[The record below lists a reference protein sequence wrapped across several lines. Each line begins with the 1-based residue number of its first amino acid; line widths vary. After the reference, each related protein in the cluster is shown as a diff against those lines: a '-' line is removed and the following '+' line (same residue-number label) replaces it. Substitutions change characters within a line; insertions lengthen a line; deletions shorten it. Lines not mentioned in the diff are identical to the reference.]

1 MPNPYVN
8 KVQLADGTGL
18 IDISGTTAVASDVA
32 SGKLLYGADGAPITG
47 TASES
52 VIGLRDGNMITIPDG
67 TASDKVVNFTAN
79 MIPWAGRRGTVGPTN
94 PRPLTGYAAVKINRS
109 GKNLFDKNNYTK
121 LKISCTETSGSTT
134 GTVVGVAQDVAWMQ
148 LPGGVTYA
156 ISCSTRSSTAFRVT
170 ATSEYPASTTAYKSP
185 NLLTISDPSADT
197 ILFAAPADTRWI
209 GFTLRT
215 NSATD
220 VTTIDA
226 AVAGLQIEVASA
238 STEYAAFDGEHLN
251 IAFPAEAGTVYA
263 GTLDVTTGKLTV
275 THQFMQFDGTETWE
289 ENTSGTYPYFRTD
302 TVSGSIPKNNAS
314 GWCSHFE
321 WKTISGSNQSIG
333 VGVIYGTRQIVALR
347 PGADVA
353 STVAELTAWLAA
365 QASAGTPLQ
374 VVYPLNTPVEYTL
387 TPADITLTDGENH
400 LWTDTNGTNTC
411 LYYTAAGQ
419 DQKDKIPTGGGTV
432 SWDET
437 ANQDIT
443 IVSDSP
449 NYFVINN
456 YTVPIQAD
464 ETYRVTWGTGGTS
477 YICETFRDT
486 TGTSYD
492 GYLFGNAG
500 VVGGT
505 DSGEPFLVY
514 RDRAT
519 RLVGV
524 ANQPAGTVHIIIERQ
539 VSGGGSSTLVSKTIT
554 ANGTYDPAD
563 DDADGYSEVTVALP
577 SGTAG
582 TPTATKGTVS
592 NHSISVTPS
601 VTNVGGVI
609 SGGTINGTPVTVS
622 ASELVSGS
630 ETKTANGTYDVSTLA
645 QLVVNVAGGASNA
658 VTGTFKGTTTGTA
671 IDVTLDYSGTGYPVA
686 VVIYPAE
693 GPYNSSTGTFYSA
706 TQRYASQ
713 MYFIL
718 KSEATTAPTY
728 GSSGSANYGTIMNR
742 YKNSTS
748 NATSYNASASSGTN
762 TFRDTAATSGQTS
775 IVKIRT
781 AKKMSVFIASSS
793 YGFMANID
801 YKYWVLYSS

>member
-18 IDISGTTAVASDVA
+18 IDISDTTAVASDVA

-67 TASDKVVNFTAN
+67 TANDKVVNFTAN
-79 MIPWAGRRGTVGPTN
+79 MIPWAGRRGTVEPTN

-121 LKISCTETSGSTT
+121 LAISCTAASGSTT
-134 GTVVGVAQDVAWMQ
+134 GTVAGVAQQVAWMQ

-170 ATSEYPASTTAYKSP
+170 ATSEYPVSTTAYKSP

-226 AVAGLQIEVASA
+226 AVAGLQVEVASA

-263 GTLDVTTGKLTV
+263 GTLDATTGKLTV
-275 THQFMQFDGTETWE
+275 THQYLQFDGTETWVE
-289 ENTSGTYPYFRTD
+289 STSGTYPYYY
-302 TVSGSIPKNNAS
+302 TVVTTPAPLNNS
-314 GWCSHFE
+314 TGWSSHFP
-321 WKTISGSNQSIG
+321 WVSIRGSSDN
-333 VGVIYGTRQIVALR
+333 YGIDAINGTQRMIAVRPDSSVA
-347 PGADVA
+347 A
-353 STVAELTAWLAA
+353 SLSAFETWLSS

-374 VVYPLNTPVEYTL
+374 AVYPLITPIEYTL
-387 TPADITLTDGENH
+387 TAADITLIDGENH
-400 LWTDTNGTNTC
+400 LWTDTNGTNSC
-411 LYYTAAGQ
+411 LYYTSAGQ
-419 DQKDKIPTGGGTV
+419 SQKDKIPTGGGTV

-443 IVSDSP
+443 IVSDNP
-449 NYFVINN
+449 NYFVVNN

-477 YICETFRDT
+477 YICETFHDT
-486 TGTSYD
+486 TGTAYD

-505 DSGEPFLVY
+505 DSGEPFLIY

-524 ANQPAGTVHIIIERQ
+524 ANQPAGTIHIIIERQ
-539 VSGGGSSTLVSKTIT
+539 VSSGGSTLVPKTIT

-563 DDADGYSEVTVALP
+563 DDADGYSSVTVAL
-577 SGTAG
+577 SAGTEG
-582 TPTATKGTVS
+582 TPTATKGSVS
-592 NHSISVTPS
+592 NHTMSVTPS

-609 SGGTINGTPVTVS
+609 SGGTHTGTSVTVS

-630 ETKTANGTYDVSTLA
+630 ETKTANGTYDVTNLA
-645 QLVVNVAGGASNA
+645 SLVVNVSGGASNC
-658 VTGTFKGTTTGTA
+658 VTGTFKGTTTGAA
-671 IDVTLDYSGTGYPVA
+671 IDVTLNYSGTGYPVA

-693 GPYNSSTGTFYSA
+693 GPYNSGTGTFYGS
-706 TQRYASQ
+706 TQRYSSE
-713 MYFIL
+713 MYFVL
-718 KSEATTAPTY
+718 KSEANTAPTY
-728 GSSGSANYGTIMNR
+728 ASSGSNNYGTIMNR

-748 NATSYNASASSGTN
+748 NSTSYNASASSGVN
-762 TFRDTAATSGQTS
+762 TYRDTAAASGQTS

-781 AKKMSVFIASSS
+781 AKKMSVFIASNS
-793 YGFMANID
+793 YGFLANID